1 MTRLH
6 ASLSFFICLSVAYG
20 QQQPSDLIWQLGD
33 VDRYRPTQSPYLGY
47 QNFTWCCVKAVAE
60 ALEVESGLL
69 KLRPGYDDWI
79 VVDSGNISDLVRYTD
94 SSLFPCTAT
103 YVKGNNHGTP
113 IVRVPYEWFV
123 DVCPGWQLNDNTN
136 LNAWLQPLS
145 GFILPAVIF
154 CLSVPR
160 RRKLR
165 VPRALFSPELSHTS
179 SYLVVLP
186 GAILAGIMVSIDTI
200 IWLCTCFA
208 FAGPMILSG
217 LYEALLDNRMLDF
230 VKEKIRYQ
238 RLTLDMRCR
247 LLMVVL
253 IGNLDLGL
261 DESQNDVVQS
271 EGIPSPS
278 QSGPYQLTPVEPMS
292 PSVSSNSDESAEQSA
307 SDVTVETA
315 FESEHLRPTTRERS
329 GSRTSQLS
337 ATMTAR
343 NRTGQ
348 EPSAIVV
355 KRPTDHLQAS
365 PWRHMED
372 LLYDIRLYEVD
383 HPKQELSP
391 RQIACTNANHHTVPR
406 PRTEKIEKQ
415 IRKTKRRLRTMLHC
429 QYSFGSIVGAPVM

>member
-6 ASLSFFICLSVAYG
+6 ASLCLFVYLSVAYG

-33 VDRYRPTQSPYLGY
+33 VDRYRPTESPYLGY

-69 KLRPGYDDWI
+69 KLRPGYDEWI

-103 YVKGNNHGTP
+103 YVKGNNNGTP
-113 IVRVPYEWFV
+113 IVRVPYEWVV
-123 DVCPGWQLNDNTN
+123 DFCPGWQLNDDTN

-165 VPRALFSPELSHTS
+165 VPRALFSPELSRSS

-186 GAILAGIMVSIDTI
+186 GAILAGIMVLIDTI

-230 VKEKIRYQ
+230 VREKIRNE

-253 IGNLDLGL
+253 IGNLDLAV
-261 DESQNDVVQS
+261 DESQNDEVQS
-271 EGIPSPS
+271 EDI
-278 QSGPYQLTPVEPMS
+278 Q
-292 PSVSSNSDESAEQSA
+292 
-307 SDVTVETA
+307 
-315 FESEHLRPTTRERS
+315 
-329 GSRTSQLS
+329 
-337 ATMTAR
+337 
-343 NRTGQ
+343 
-348 EPSAIVV
+348 
-355 KRPTDHLQAS
+355 S

-372 LLYDIRLYEVD
+372 YLYDIRLYEVD
-383 HPKQELSP
+383 NPTQKFSP
-391 RQIACTNANHHTVPR
+391 RQIACDNANHHTVPR
-406 PRTEKIEKQ
+406 PRTAKIEKQ